1 MFLSLIVVEILHTIC
16 IVFNDVCIA
25 FKHHADIFYWNIE
38 DVPNIQTRPKLLLA
52 NSSAASPSVHC
63 YRSPLP
69 KHAACM
75 AECVFNRT
83 AIGRPDCCVSAECL
97 IQLTGKWSSLIMC
110 SSRLSLFMC
119 VFSRKMS
126 GCVWVFQPLSSF
138 FVGGSPGPQTAAVSE
153 RPLRNKQMLN
163 LNTTYGGVG
172 GEHAFK
178 KREDNVFWVISL
190 QPEGVY
196 ILYICTKLVCLC
208 VLCRVRGFFFLA
220 WLPWIPDTKGDINK
234 TQGFNHSAHKKASSH
249 IVRSLSVGSL
259 IVCRSTDI
267 DATIGGQCRGVIS
280 LWQHFQSVDIFFLN
294 FGFSLLTTSSTRQL
308 IAVAP
313 RIDKPNGHLMTWLSG
328 CRGFWWSLSHHWVF
342 IPGSK
347 KWLIRAPDEEE
358 KNAGIFFIK
367 VKNEGKPSE
376 CFFDGLSKEQ
386 TWVILLQR

>member
-1 MFLSLIVVEILHTIC
+1 MIISDNVLQQIEPFHVCLFKENVWLCLSFSAI
-16 IVFNDVCIA
+16 
-25 FKHHADIFYWNIE
+25 IFIFCGGLSWT
-38 DVPNIQTRPKLLLA
+38 P
-52 NSSAASPSVHC
+52 NSS
-63 YRSPLP
+63 
-69 KHAACM
+69 
-75 AECVFNRT
+75 
-83 AIGRPDCCVSAECL
+83 
-97 IQLTGKWSSLIMC
+97 
-110 SSRLSLFMC
+110 
-119 VFSRKMS
+119 
-126 GCVWVFQPLSSF
+126 CVWTSSEKQTNVEF
-138 FVGGSPGPQTAAVSE
+138 EHNLWGG
-153 RPLRNKQMLN
+153 
-163 LNTTYGGVG
+163 G